1 MKRSPKS
8 EPCGNPWWTK
18 ESLFMRRNAIFSVAT
33 LAALLTM
40 AARAASLDATPG
52 QPSYAPSE
60 GDRRARCGGWRGHCF
75 PLS

>member
-1 MKRSPKS
+1 
-8 EPCGNPWWTK
+8 
-18 ESLFMRRNAIFSVAT
+18 MRRNAIFSVAT